1 MADDSA
7 RTDPHAVADLAA
19 LAAIYAAPSPLAAAK
34 MLDRLD
40 KWCRR
45 FLELSPFVTLASSDA
60 EGRTDVGPRGDK
72 PGFVRVLDD
81 RTIAIPD
88 RPGNNR
94 IDSLRNIV
102 ANPEVATLFLI
113 PGIDETLRINGRAR
127 LSRDPALLEAMAVDG
142 KPAKLAIV
150 VEVREAFLHCAKAFK
165 RSALWRPDEWPDR
178 AGLASAAQIWRDH
191 MALDMTTQDVQDFV
205 DDDYTNNLTWR

>member
-1 MADDSA
+1 MADDAA
-7 RTDPHAVADLAA
+7 RTDPHAVADPAA

-34 MLDRLD
+34 TLDRLD

-150 VEVREAFLHCAKAFK
+150 IEIREAFLHCAKAFK
-165 RSALWRPDEWPDR
+165 RSRLWDPAALAPKGTLPTIARMIADQKN
-178 AGLASAAQIWRDH
+178 L
-191 MALDMTTQDVQDFV
+191 
-205 DDDYTNNLTWR
+205 DDDLVKAADARAEIAYREGLW